1 MKQYQ
6 FMKDVDENG
15 EQTVNVAYKPRRRFN
30 LVASLVCLIGAI
42 AIWLAVVNI
51 NETDVTETM
60 VLKITYEG
68 VEELEARNMMIY
80 GMDKTEVTVTVK
92 GSNRDIKK
100 HAVEDYSVVVD
111 VSDLITT
118 GSYILPLEIK
128 IPDDSKVT
136 VAPDSSLNVSLFCDV
151 AAEKTVPFDVL
162 VSTVQDITFESVQS
176 HAEIVIRG
184 PQKVLNDIES
194 ARFNADGN
202 FAPKE
207 DAKVYTDFQL
217 VFLDKNYK
225 EVEDGQSVEY
235 STNGMSVAVSAIA
248 RKKVTVD
255 VDVSG
260 VGHDL
265 SWELSTDTIEIFGA
279 PSVIGNAGGY
289 TIKLPTAT
297 EGKVKYEL
305 TSDKLPEG
313 VSVKENVVITITF
326 EKKTA
331 ENE

>member
-15 EQTVNVAYKPRRRFN
+15 EQTVNVAFKPRRRFN
-30 LVASLVCLIGAI
+30 LVASLVCLLGAI

-68 VEELEARNMMIY
+68 VEELEERNMMIY
-80 GMDKTEVTVTVK
+80 GMDKTEVTVTVQ
-92 GSNRDIKK
+92 GTNRDIKK

-176 HAEIVIRG
+176 HGEIVIRG
-184 PQKVLNDIES
+184 PQRVLNDIES

-207 DAKVYTDFQL
+207 DAKVYTDFPL
-217 VFLDKNYK
+217 VFLDKNFN
-225 EVEDGQSVEY
+225 EVEDGQAVEY
-235 STNGMSVAVSAIA
+235 STEGMSVTVSAIA
-248 RKKVTVD
+248 RKRIPVIVE
-255 VDVSG
+255 VEG
-260 VGHDL
+260 VGKDL
-265 SWELSTDTIEIFGA
+265 SYELSTDFIEISGA
-279 PSVIGNAGGY
+279 PSVINTVVSY
-289 TIKLPTAT
+289 DIRFKNVT
-297 EGKVKYEL
+297 EGKQQHKVTNIWK
-305 TSDKLPEG
+305 DHG
-313 VSVKENVVITITF
+313 VTIKEESVITITF
-326 EKKTA
+326 EKNTS